1 MKILAVD
8 DQQLVLMP
16 LEKRLK
22 ELGYTVKTTTNAENA
37 IDLYREFEPDLLI
50 IDINMP
56 GVSGLEIVQYIRIK
70 ITATKPIIV
79 LSGNTD
85 DKLIVE
91 GFELGIQD
99 FMKKPLSLD
108 EISARVK
115 RLIGSPVTENLQVS
129 TNSILQ
135 NRCVGVVIPCYNEE
149 KRLKSEE
156 FINFIEKNSGY
167 HLCFVNDGSKDNTL
181 QVLQSLRKGRENFIS
196 IYNCEKNAGKAEAV
210 RQGLVYMSQ
219 FKDLDYVGFLDAD
232 LSTDFQD
239 FDDLV
244 KTIESTNFQIVNGSR
259 ISRMGAN
266 ITKESAR
273 KIISSTINLLITKI
287 VGMPFKDTQ
296 CGAKIMRKDLIPV
309 AFQSPFLTKWLFD
322 VEIFMRMK
330 NHFGSEKAQKM
341 ICEQPLKRWIHAD
354 GSKLSIKDSLNI
366 GFQLIKIY
374 GTYTLTPLFTK
385 TKPDFQK
392 EDSLN
397 PLIK

>member
-22 ELGYTVKTTTNAENA
+22 EKGYEVKTTTQAEET
-37 IDLYREFEPDLLI
+37 IEIFQTFKPDLLI

-56 GVSGLEIVQYIRIK
+56 LSNGLEIIRTIREDLLNE
-70 ITATKPIIV
+70 TPIMV

-91 GFELGIQD
+91 AYNLGIDD
-99 FMKKPLSLD
+99 FMKKPLSLN
-108 EISARVK
+108 EITARVG
-115 RLIGSPVTENLQVS
+115 RLIGHNPEMNNAKLS

-149 KRLKSEE
+149 NRLKSEE
-156 FINFIEKNSGY
+156 FISFIEKNSGY
-167 HLCFVNDGSKDNTL
+167 HLCFVNDGSTDNTM
-181 QVLQSLRKGRENFIS
+181 QVLQNLKEGREDYIS
-196 IYNCEKNAGKAEAV
+196 IYNCAKNGGKAEAV
-210 RQGLVYMSQ
+210 RQGLIFMS
-219 FKDLDYVGFLDAD
+219 KLNDLDYVGFLDAD

-244 KTIESTNFQIVNGSR
+244 KTIETTDFQIVNGSR

-273 KIISSTINLLITKI
+273 KIISMTINLIITTI
-287 VGMPFKDTQ
+287 LGMPFKDTQ
-296 CGAKIMRKDLIPV
+296 CGAKIMKKELIPI
-309 AFQSPFLTKWLFD
+309 AFNSPFLTKWLFD

-330 NHFGSEKAQKM
+330 KHFGKQKAQEI
-341 ICEQPLKRWIHAD
+341 ICEQPLKRWIHMD
-354 GSKLSIKDSLNI
+354 GSKLSMGDSAKI
-366 GFQLIKIY
+366 GLQLLKIY
-374 GTYTLTPLFTK
+374 YNYNFTSK
-385 TKPDFQK
+385 VPRETKAVT
-392 EDSLN
+392 SY
-397 PLIK
+397 I

>member
-22 ELGYTVKTTTNAENA
+22 DLGYEVKTSTHSESALE
-37 IDLYREFEPDLLI
+37 LYKSFQPDLLI
-50 IDINMP
+50 LDINMP
-56 GVSGLEIVQYIRIK
+56 GTSGIEIIRYIRNWLK
-70 ITATKPIIV
+70 DETPIMV

-85 DKLIVE
+85 EKILLE
-91 GFELGIQD
+91 AFELGIHD

-115 RLIGSPVTENLQVS
+115 RLVGPALENEKIIT

-149 KRLKSEE
+149 KRLKSKE
-156 FINFIEKNSGY
+156 FIDFIEGNSGY
-167 HLCFVNDGSKDNTL
+167 HFCFVNDGSSDKTIE
-181 QVLQSLRKGRENFIS
+181 VLEQLRAGREHYIS
-196 IYNCEKNAGKAEAV
+196 IYDCEKNGGKAEAV
-210 RQGLVYMSQ
+210 RQGLLHMAQYD
-219 FKDLDYVGFLDAD
+219 DLDYLGFLDAD
-232 LSTDFQD
+232 LSTDLTD

-244 KTIESTNFQIVNGSR
+244 KTISTTDFQIVNGSR

-273 KIISSTINLLITKI
+273 KLISMTINLIICNIL
-287 VGMPFKDTQ
+287 GMSFRDTQ
-296 CGAKIMRKDLIPV
+296 CGAKIMRKELIPI
-309 AFQSPFLTKWLFD
+309 AFNKPFLTKWLFD

-330 NHFGSEKAQKM
+330 HHFGKEKARDI

-354 GSKLSIKDSLNI
+354 GSKLSMKDSAKI
-366 GFQLIKIY
+366 GFQLIHIY
-374 GTYTLTPLFTK
+374 WNYTGKNT
-385 TKPDFQK
+385 FQK
-392 EDSLN
+392 AS
-397 PLIK
+397 